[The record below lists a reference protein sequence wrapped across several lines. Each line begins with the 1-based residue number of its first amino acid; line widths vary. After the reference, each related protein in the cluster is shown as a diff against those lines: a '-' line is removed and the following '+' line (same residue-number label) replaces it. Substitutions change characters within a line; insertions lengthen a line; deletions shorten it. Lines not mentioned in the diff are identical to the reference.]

1 MQSCNTFLSQRPR
14 PHRGTLNKTQA
25 ETTCP
30 SDVRGCNTPM
40 PFNEHG
46 DLGML
51 LLTGACA
58 LLCLVAVVVALQGLV
73 QSLILARIAAI
84 ERKVMQVKVTERRSQ
99 SAGLDGGD
107 GQRGVQLLRA
117 RSDGE
122 ACRRIPSSDAQE
134 PSSRRPS
141 GTALTLSWSQ
151 REHSKSQK
159 KKAAVSS
166 GSAFDAWQV
175 LTRCLPSAR
184 YARCPCR
191 LRVSEV
197 LTWIPGRLEVA
208 RRQQELQ
215 VFRTSSA

>member
-1 MQSCNTFLSQRPR
+1 
-14 PHRGTLNKTQA
+14 
-25 ETTCP
+25 
-30 SDVRGCNTPM
+30 M

>member
-1 MQSCNTFLSQRPR
+1 M
-14 PHRGTLNKTQA
+14 
-25 ETTCP
+25 
-30 SDVRGCNTPM
+30 RGCNTPM

-99 SAGLDGGD
+99 SAGLDGGDERLD